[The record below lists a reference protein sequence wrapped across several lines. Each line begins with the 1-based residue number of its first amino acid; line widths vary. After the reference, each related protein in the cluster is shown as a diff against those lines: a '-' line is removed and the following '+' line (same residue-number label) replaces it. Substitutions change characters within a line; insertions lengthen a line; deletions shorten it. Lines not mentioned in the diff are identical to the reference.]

1 MEDSRKMRVAV
12 YCRLATKQQDNL
24 NTQVEMMRM
33 LKVLGE

>member
-12 YCRLATKQQDNL
+12 YSRLATKQQDNL
-24 NTQVEMMRM
+24 NTQDEMMRM